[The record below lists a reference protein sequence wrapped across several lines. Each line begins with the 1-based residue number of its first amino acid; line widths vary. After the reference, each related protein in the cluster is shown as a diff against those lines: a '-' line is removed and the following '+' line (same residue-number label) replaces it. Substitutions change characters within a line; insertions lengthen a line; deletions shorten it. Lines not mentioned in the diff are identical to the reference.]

1 MSLSPRIRRRVQRD
15 FPEPGSGAEVE
26 RQLVDTVG
34 SLGLSHWDEQ
44 ALERLHAAILLGAQ
58 GDHVGVKRM
67 SELVRTDW
75 RDALVAADLADQ
87 DWHQRLDVE
96 LGSG

>member
-1 MSLSPRIRRRVQRD
+1 
-15 FPEPGSGAEVE
+15 
-26 RQLVDTVG
+26 
-34 SLGLSHWDEQ
+34 
-44 ALERLHAAILLGAQ
+44 
-58 GDHVGVKRM
+58 M